1 MTQDPAFAFAEHVAI
16 TTYAALPISAIAA
29 TKRDLM
35 DTFGCALGGSGAPGI
50 AEILRLLRHWGGREE
65 AGLLLVGGQLPAHQA
80 ALVHGAMGHALDYD
94 DTLDEGCSIHPGVS
108 VLATTLAVADLLGCV
123 TGKDAIL
130 AATLGLDISSRVALA
145 ATLDRGWHRTSAIGI
160 FGATA
165 VAGKLLGLDRE
176 QLAHAFGIAY
186 SQAAGNRQCI
196 VDGALTKRL
205 QAGQAASS
213 AIFSAL
219 LAKDG
224 FTGAAGV
231 FAGRF
236 GFYELFQPNGF
247 DLGPLLADL
256 GQAWRG
262 EMISFKPY
270 PCGRP
275 LHAAIDAAMAL
286 HRDIGGAA
294 ITDVVVSAN
303 AFTVADQFSGAAHK
317 RSPTQIVQAQFALPF
332 LIAAALLRGRVGIAE
347 LNARDAPD
355 ILDLSARIGSE
366 IVGDAPFGAARI
378 TVKIGD
384 GRTVVR
390 DVSAPRGSPALP
402 LTDAERIAKFRDCA
416 AHAVRPITGTTVD
429 RAIALLQ
436 GLEDASDVAAL
447 VRLFV

>member
-1 MTQDPAFAFAEHVAI
+1 
-16 TTYAALPISAIAA
+16 
-29 TKRDLM
+29 
-35 DTFGCALGGSGAPGI
+35 
-50 AEILRLLRHWGGREE
+50 
-65 AGLLLVGGQLPAHQA
+65 
-80 ALVHGAMGHALDYD
+80 
-94 DTLDEGCSIHPGVS
+94 
-108 VLATTLAVADLLGCV
+108 LAVADLLGCV